1 MTGKGINFSL
11 AGSPTVSMSS
21 QRMKQGR
28 AQIVA
33 ISLETA
39 IQNGGIAFVV
49 VNLTFDS
56 PYSDMATIP
65 ILSRLFFAT
74 GPVRFLVYGGYLI
87 TVLIILTYD
96 QHIDQSWFSRRML
109 ERCGYEVVAK
119 EQPLQEPKGKRIMK
133 ENKSHPPVP
142 VILNV

>member
-1 MTGKGINFSL
+1 MTGKGTNFSL

-56 PYSDMATIP
+56 PYLDMATIP
-65 ILSRLFFAT
+65 ILSMLFFAT
-74 GPVRFLVYGGYLI
+74 GPVMFLVYGGYLI
-87 TVLIILTYD
+87 TRFDRVLIILTCD
-96 QHIDQSWFSRRML
+96 QHIDQSWFSRRIL

-119 EQPLQEPKGKRIMK
+119 EQPLPEPKGKGIMK
-133 ENKSHPPVP
+133 ENNLTQSQ
-142 VILNV
+142 

>member
-1 MTGKGINFSL
+1 MAGKGINFSL

-39 IQNGGIAFVV
+39 IQNGGLAFVV

-56 PYSDMATIP
+56 PYLDMATIP
-65 ILSRLFFAT
+65 ILSMLFFAT
-74 GPVRFLVYGGYLI
+74 GPVMFLVYGGYLI
-87 TVLIILTYD
+87 TRFDRVLIILTCD
-96 QHIDQSWFSRRML
+96 QHIDQSRFSSRIL
-109 ERCGYEVVAK
+109 AK
-119 EQPLQEPKGKRIMK
+119 EQPLQEPKGKGIMK
-133 ENKSHPPVP
+133 ESKSHPI
-142 VILNV
+142 ILNV

>member
-1 MTGKGINFSL
+1 
-11 AGSPTVSMSS
+11 MSS

-56 PYSDMATIP
+56 PYLDMATIP
-65 ILSRLFFAT
+65 ILSMLFFAT
-74 GPVRFLVYGGYLI
+74 GPVMFLVYGGYLI
-87 TVLIILTYD
+87 TRFDRVLIILTCD
-96 QHIDQSWFSRRML
+96 QHIDQSWFSRRIL
-109 ERCGYEVVAK
+109 AK
-119 EQPLQEPKGKRIMK
+119 EQPLQEPKGKGIMK
-133 ENKSHPPVP
+133 ESKSHPI
-142 VILNV
+142 ILNV

>member
-1 MTGKGINFSL
+1 
-11 AGSPTVSMSS
+11 MSS

-65 ILSRLFFAT
+65 ILSMLFFAT
-74 GPVRFLVYGGYLI
+74 GPVMFLVYGGYLI
-87 TVLIILTYD
+87 TVLIILTCD
-96 QHIDQSWFSRRML
+96 QHIDQSWFSRRIL

-119 EQPLQEPKGKRIMK
+119 EQPLQEPKGKMIMK
-133 ENKSHPPVP
+133 ESKSHPVP